1 LPGFV
6 GILPESNGMH
16 NQDIHDGEL
25 VVVTAPDEKRWQTRD
40 DGRWISFLEDTMY
53 LAQSHG
59 QNK

>member
-1 LPGFV
+1 
-6 GILPESNGMH
+6 MH